1 MSNDNILLPN
11 GGDKP
16 AALQGKVTM
25 ELPIMTIRD
34 LVVYP
39 GTVLPLIISQKEAVQ
54 LIDDVVATTKTFGF
68 IAIKPSSLLDREV
81 ENIVDAGEID
91 EISDE
96 EGITDPANGG
106 AGPAAEGLTIP
117 QKPPELR
124 RDRDSELRRD
134 RDSELRRDRD
144 SEPPVIP
151 VETDVKPTDLYEYG
165 TRVEIAKLFKY
176 PDGTTRLLVQG
187 IERIKLDGIIER
199 RPYLK
204 ARVLISKEVVER
216 DPETEALSRT
226 AINLFMEIVKGIPY
240 LPLDELKMAAMNIS
254 SPLTMCYFIASN
266 INFPMEEKQR
276 VLELDTVKEKLQR
289 LIRLLNREAEVM
301 RMGNRIQTEIK
312 DEITKAQREQILR
325 EQMRIIQRE
334 LGEDEGRNTEI
345 PKLKEQ
351 LAKANLPAEAR
362 KIADEELTRLAR
374 IHPSSAEYTV
384 ARTYLDWLI
393 NLPWSVATEDNL
405 DINRAETILNE
416 DHYGLEKV
424 KGRILE
430 YLAVRKLKSDM
441 KGPILCFAGPP
452 GVGKTSLGKSI
463 ARALGRKFVRF
474 SLGGVRDEAE
484 IRGHRRTYIGALPGR
499 IIQWIRKSGSKNP
512 VFMLDEVDKIGMDFR
527 GDPASA
533 LLEVLDPEQ
542 NNSFSDHYLEVDFD
556 LSSVMFITTANI
568 LDTIPSALRDR
579 MEVLELPGYI
589 AEEKVRIAI
598 EHLIPKQLKEHGLEP
613 SDIDFKPDLLLKI
626 ITDYTREAG
635 VRNLEREIA
644 TICRKVAKNKAS
656 ASMEPVQPLP
666 RPTAANIEDFLGPV
680 KFFAEIAN
688 RKPDTGVAT
697 GMAWTPIGGEIMFV
711 EATRMKGSN
720 GLILTG
726 HLGDVMKESARAAL
740 SYIRSHSRQL
750 KVPDSAFNGYDI
762 HIHVPAGAIPK
773 DGPSAGVTIGVAL
786 TSLFMNKPIRND
798 VSMTGEITLR
808 GKILPVGGIKEK
820 VIGARRAGIKTI
832 ILPRENEK
840 DLKEIPE
847 HILKGLNFRLI
858 DNLEDALKIALMK

>member
-1 MSNDNILLPN
+1 
-11 GGDKP
+11 
-16 AALQGKVTM
+16 
-25 ELPIMTIRD
+25 MTIRD
-34 LVVYP
+34 LIVYP

-54 LIDDVVATTKTFGF
+54 LVDDVVATTKTFGF
-68 IAIKPSSLLDREV
+68 IAIKPSALQERD
-81 ENIVDAGEID
+81 IA
-91 EISDE
+91 
-96 EGITDPANGG
+96 GITNEDEMEDFSAEEEITEP
-106 AGPAAEGLTIP
+106 PAEGLTV
-117 QKPPELR
+117 PPVPK
-124 RDRDSELRRD
+124 
-134 RDSELRRDRD
+134 
-144 SEPPVIP
+144 EPPVIP
-151 VETDVKPTDLYEYG
+151 VEMDIKPTDLYEYG
-165 TRVEIAKLFKY
+165 CRVEVAKMFKY

-187 IERIKLDGIIER
+187 IERIKLEGIVER
-199 RPYLK
+199 KPYLK
-204 ARVLISKEVVER
+204 ARVLIAKETVDRSAEI
-216 DPETEALSRT
+216 EALSRT
-226 AINLFMEIVKGIPY
+226 AINLFMEIVKQIPY
-240 LPLDELKMAAMNIS
+240 LPMDELKLAAMNIS

-266 INFPMEEKQR
+266 MNFPMEEKQR
-276 VLELDTVKEKLQR
+276 VLELNSVKEKLER

-301 RMGNRIQTEIK
+301 RLGNRIQTEIK

-334 LGEDEGRNTEI
+334 LGEGEGKNTEI

-351 LAKANLPAEAR
+351 LDKAKLPAEAH
-362 KIADEELTRLAR
+362 KIADEELNRLSR

-393 NLPWSVATEDNL
+393 NLPWAVATEDNL
-405 DINRAETILNE
+405 DINRAEKILDE

-424 KGRILE
+424 KTRILE
-430 YLAVRKLKSDM
+430 YLAVRKLKTDM

-499 IIQWIRKSGSKNP
+499 IIQWIRKAGSRNP

-589 AEEKVRIAI
+589 AEEKVKIAQ
-598 EHLIPKQLKEHGLEP
+598 EHLVPKQLAEHGLDTK
-613 SDIDFKPDLLLKI
+613 DIEFKPDLLFKI

-644 TICRKVAKNKAS
+644 TVCRKVAKDKAS
-656 ASMEPVQPLP
+656 LMGQKTPAKPAP
-666 RPTAANIEDFLGPV
+666 RPTAQNIEEFLGPI
-680 KFFAEIAN
+680 KFFAEIAG
-688 RKPDTGVAT
+688 RKPDIGVAT
-697 GMAWTPIGGEIMFV
+697 GMAWTPIGGEIMFI
-711 EATRMKGSN
+711 ETTRMKGNS

-740 SYIRSHSRQL
+740 SYIRSHSKSL

-786 TSLFMNKPIRND
+786 TSLFTNKPIRND

-858 DNLEDALKIALMK
+858 DNLEDALKIALIK

>member
-1 MSNDNILLPN
+1 MSNNNILIPN
-11 GGDKP
+11 GIAPPPGGTT
-16 AALQGKVTM
+16 ALSNKVTM

-34 LVVYP
+34 LIVYP
-39 GTVLPLIISQKEAVQ
+39 GTVLPLIISQKEGTQ

-68 IAIKPSSLLDREV
+68 IAIKPSSLLDQQVSAIAEQ
-81 ENIVDAGEID
+81 GELND
-91 EISDE
+91 LSDE
-96 EGITDPANGG
+96 EGIT
-106 AGPAAEGLTIP
+106 GPAQAPDPQGRPVGEPLTP
-117 QKPPELR
+117 F
-124 RDRDSELRRD
+124 
-134 RDSELRRDRD
+134 
-144 SEPPVIP
+144 EPPVVPI
-151 VETDVKPTDLYEYG
+151 ETDVKPTDLYEYG
-165 TRVEIAKLFKY
+165 CRVEVAKMFKY

-187 IERIKLDGIIER
+187 IERIKLEGIVER
-199 RPYLK
+199 KPYLK
-204 ARVLISKEVVER
+204 ARVLIAKENVER
-216 DPETEALSRT
+216 DAETEALSRT

-240 LPLDELKMAAMNIS
+240 LPLEELKLAAMNIS

-266 INFPMEEKQR
+266 INFPMEEKQK
-276 VLELDTVKEKLQR
+276 VLELDSIKDKLER

-301 RMGNRIQTEIK
+301 RMGNRIQTEVK
-312 DEITKAQREQILR
+312 DEITKAQREIILR

-334 LGEDEGRNTEI
+334 LGEGDGKNTEI

-351 LAKANLPAEAR
+351 LAKAKLPPEAQ
-362 KIADEELTRLAR
+362 KIADEELNRLSR

-393 NLPWSVATEDNL
+393 NLPWAVTTEDNL
-405 DINRAETILNE
+405 DISRAEKILDE

-424 KGRILE
+424 KERIIE
-430 YLAVRKLKSDM
+430 YLAVRKLKKDM
-441 KGPILCFAGPP
+441 KGPILCFVGPP

-463 ARALGRKFVRF
+463 ARALGRKFIRF

-579 MEVLELPGYI
+579 MEVMELAGYI
-589 AEEKVRIAI
+589 AEEKVKIAQ
-598 EHLIPKQLKEHGLEP
+598 EHLVPKQLAEHGLEAA
-613 SDIDFKPDLLLKI
+613 DIDFKPDLLFEI
-626 ITDYTREAG
+626 ITNYTREAG

-644 TICRKVAKNKAS
+644 TVCRKVAKNKAS
-656 ASMEPVQPLP
+656 LMGQVSTQKPLTK
-666 RPTAANIEDFLGPV
+666 PTAANIEDFLGPV
-680 KFFAEIAN
+680 KFFAEIAG
-688 RKPDTGVAT
+688 RKPDIGVAT
-697 GMAWTPIGGEIMFV
+697 GMAWTPIGGEIIFV
-711 EATRMKGSN
+711 EATKMRGNN

-740 SYIRSHSRQL
+740 SYIRSHSKQL
-750 KVPDSAFNGYDI
+750 KIPDSAFNGYDI
-762 HIHVPAGAIPK
+762 HIHVPAGATPK
-773 DGPSAGVTIGVAL
+773 DGPSAGVPLGVAL
-786 TSLFMNKPIRND
+786 ISLFMNKPIRND

-840 DLKEIPE
+840 DLKEIPK
-847 HILKGLNFRLI
+847 HILDGLNFKLI
-858 DNLEDALKIALMK
+858 DNLEDALKIALIK

>member
-1 MSNDNILLPN
+1 MSNDNILIPDGIN
-11 GGDKP
+11 ASPPGGP
-16 AALQGKVTM
+16 TALSNKVTM

-34 LVVYP
+34 LIVYP
-39 GTVLPLIISQKEAVQ
+39 GTVLPLIISQKEATQ

-68 IAIKPSSLLDREV
+68 IAIKPSSLLDQETSA
-81 ENIVDAGEID
+81 IDAEGELE
-91 EISDE
+91 EISNE
-96 EGITDPANGG
+96 EGITAPAQEGIINPPKL
-106 AGPAAEGLTIP
+106 PAIP
-117 QKPPELR
+117 EI
-124 RDRDSELRRD
+124 
-134 RDSELRRDRD
+134 
-144 SEPPVIP
+144 PVVP
-151 VETDVKPTDLYEYG
+151 VETDIKPTDLYEYG
-165 TRVEIAKLFKY
+165 CRVEVAKMFKY

-187 IERIKLDGIIER
+187 IERIKLEGIIER
-199 RPYLK
+199 KPYLK
-204 ARVLISKEVVER
+204 ARVLIAKENVER
-216 DPETEALSRT
+216 DAETEALSHT

-240 LPLDELKMAAMNIS
+240 LPLEELKLAAMNIS

-266 INFPMEEKQR
+266 INFPMEEKQK
-276 VLELDTVKEKLQR
+276 VLELDSIKDKLER
-289 LIRLLNREAEVM
+289 LIRLLNREAEVL
-301 RMGNRIQTEIK
+301 RLGNRIQTEIK
-312 DEITKAQREQILR
+312 DEITKAQREIILR

-334 LGEDEGRNTEI
+334 LGEGEGHNTEI

-351 LAKANLPAEAR
+351 LAKAKLPPEAQ
-362 KIADEELTRLAR
+362 KIADDELNRLSR

-393 NLPWSVATEDNL
+393 NLPWSVTTEDNL
-405 DINRAETILNE
+405 DITRAEKILDE

-424 KGRILE
+424 KERILE
-430 YLAVRKLKSDM
+430 YLAVRKLKKDM
-441 KGPILCFAGPP
+441 KGPILCFVGPP

-499 IIQWIRKSGSKNP
+499 IIQWIRKSGSNNP

-579 MEVLELPGYI
+579 MEVMELAGYI
-589 AEEKVRIAI
+589 AEEKVKIAQ
-598 EHLIPKQLKEHGLEP
+598 EHLVPKQLKEHGLEAA
-613 SDIDFKPDLLLKI
+613 DIDFKPDLLFEI
-626 ITDYTREAG
+626 ITNYTREAG

-656 ASMEPVQPLP
+656 QESSKQPLTK
-666 RPTAANIEDFLGPV
+666 PTAQNIENFLGPI
-680 KFFAEIAN
+680 KFFAEIAG
-688 RKPDTGVAT
+688 RKPDIGVAT
-697 GMAWTPIGGEIMFV
+697 GMAWTPIGGEIIFV
-711 EATRMKGSN
+711 EATKMRGN
-720 GLILTG
+720 GGLILTG

-740 SYIRSHSRQL
+740 SYIRSHSKRL
-750 KVPDSAFNGYDI
+750 KIPDSAFNGYDI
-762 HIHVPAGAIPK
+762 HIHVPAGATPK
-773 DGPSAGVTIGVAL
+773 DGPSAGVPLGVAL
-786 TSLFMNKPIRND
+786 ISLFMNKPIRND

-808 GKILPVGGIKEK
+808 GKIMPVGGIKEK

-840 DLKEIPE
+840 DLKEIPK
-847 HILKGLNFRLI
+847 HILDGLNFQMI
-858 DNLEDALKIALMK
+858 DNLEDALKIALIK

>member
-1 MSNDNILLPN
+1 MNNNNILIPD
-11 GGDKP
+11 GIGAPPP
-16 AALQGKVTM
+16 AALANKVTM

-34 LVVYP
+34 LIVYP
-39 GTVLPLIISQKEAVQ
+39 GTVLPLIISQKEATQ

-68 IAIKPSSLLDREV
+68 IAIKPSSLIDRESV
-81 ENIVDAGEID
+81 TIDAESEMEMISNGEDIT
-91 EISDE
+91 ETTA
-96 EGITDPANGG
+96 EGIISP
-106 AGPAAEGLTIP
+106 P
-117 QKPPELR
+117 KPPAIPE
-124 RDRDSELRRD
+124 
-134 RDSELRRDRD
+134 
-144 SEPPVIP
+144 IP
-151 VETDVKPTDLYEYG
+151 VVPVEMDVKPTDLYEYG
-165 TRVEIAKLFKY
+165 CRVEVAKMFKY

-187 IERIKLDGIIER
+187 IERIKLEGIVER
-199 RPYLK
+199 KPYLK
-204 ARVLISKEVVER
+204 ARVMIAKETVER
-216 DPETEALSRT
+216 GAETEALSRT
-226 AINLFMEIVKGIPY
+226 AINLFMEIVKQIPY
-240 LPLDELKMAAMNIS
+240 LPLDELKLAAMNIS

-266 INFPMEEKQR
+266 MNFPMEEKQR
-276 VLELDTVKEKLQR
+276 ILELDSIKDKLER

-301 RMGNRIQTEIK
+301 RLGNRIQTEIK
-312 DEITKAQREQILR
+312 EEITKAQREQILR

-334 LGEDEGRNTEI
+334 LGEGEGKNTEI

-351 LAKANLPAEAR
+351 LAKAKLPPEAQ
-362 KIADEELTRLAR
+362 KIADEELNRLSR

-393 NLPWSVATEDNL
+393 NLPWNINTEDNL
-405 DINRAETILNE
+405 DINRAEKILDE

-424 KGRILE
+424 KSRILE
-430 YLAVRKLKSDM
+430 YLAVRKLKADM
-441 KGPILCFAGPP
+441 KGPILCFVGPP

-463 ARALGRKFVRF
+463 ARALGRKFIRF

-499 IIQWIRKSGSKNP
+499 ILQWIRKSGSKNP

-579 MEVLELPGYI
+579 MEVLELAGYI
-589 AEEKVRIAI
+589 AEEKVKIAQ
-598 EHLIPKQLKEHGLEP
+598 EHLVPKQLKEHGLAAA
-613 SDIDFKPDLLLKI
+613 DIDFKPDLLFEI
-626 ITDYTREAG
+626 VTNYTREAG

-656 ASMEPVQPLP
+656 ETGKLIIK
-666 RPTAANIEDFLGPV
+666 PTAQNIEEFLGPI
-680 KFFAEIAN
+680 KFFAEIAG
-688 RKPDTGVAT
+688 RKPDIGVAT
-697 GMAWTPIGGEIMFV
+697 GMAWTPIGGEIIFV
-711 EATRMKGSN
+711 EATRMKGN
-720 GLILTG
+720 GGLILTG

-740 SYIRSHSRQL
+740 SYIRSHSKRL
-750 KVPDSAFNGYDI
+750 KIPDSAFNGYDI
-762 HIHVPAGAIPK
+762 HIHVPAGATPK
-773 DGPSAGVTIGVAL
+773 DGPSAGVPLGVAL
-786 TSLFMNKPIRND
+786 ISLFMNKPIRND

-808 GKILPVGGIKEK
+808 GKIMPVGGIKEK

-858 DNLEDALKIALMK
+858 DNLEDALKIALMH